1 MSYDPK
7 FDRARMIMG
16 DSAMDRLA
24 KIKVIILGLGGVGSW
39 CAEGL
44 IRSGLKHLDI
54 CDADQVSLSNINR
67 QLMATVG
74 TVGMPKALALKER
87 LLEINPEAEIKS
99 IEKVYSEETMD
110 DFALDSYDYIID
122 AIDTLKEKR
131 LLLCAASRT
140 KAKVFSSMGAACKVD
155 PTKVKVAEFWKVK
168 GCPLGAILRKRMRQN
183 GTLPSKKIK
192 CVYGDEVLENIW
204 TPERDGGVLDSKKA
218 VINGST
224 APVTAI
230 FGMTLAGLLLKDVT
244 L

>member
-1 MSYDPK
+1 
-7 FDRARMIMG
+7 
-16 DSAMDRLA
+16 
-24 KIKVIILGLGGVGSW
+24 
-39 CAEGL
+39 
-44 IRSGLKHLDI
+44 
-54 CDADQVSLSNINR
+54 
-67 QLMATVG
+67 
-74 TVGMPKALALKER
+74 
-87 LLEINPEAEIKS
+87 
-99 IEKVYSEETMD
+99 MD

-192 CVYGDEVLENIW
+192 CVYGDEVLDNIW